1 MEGFTQQQLAN
12 MNAYERLLLE
22 LGEKSYVDEDSQWPV
37 ELRLG
42 LLIIMNTAIFIFGK
56 IIMRNT
62 GANVLNMMN
71 HFMNTQAPPS
81 TDTTEPKRKMR
92 PPQTSY

>member
-1 MEGFTQQQLAN
+1 MEGFTQQQLSN
-12 MNAYERLLLE
+12 MASYDRLLLE
-22 LGEKSYVDEDSQWPV
+22 LGEKSYVDEENQWPV

-62 GANVLNMMN
+62 GANILNMMN
-71 HFMNTQAPPS
+71 HFIKFTH
-81 TDTTEPKRKMR
+81 
-92 PPQTSY
+92 